1 MYKLIDRIYLTIWTG
16 LTIAIIFTKSTVL
29 AYAVLLLVLSQ
40 VFIIKRIE
48 TIFDIFLLT
57 TVAWGASLNLTFR
70 MGSFMISDFSLL
82 LLLLAMIMRKDIVV
96 HFLYKKNFAIE
107 CLAIWFI
114 VWGVAQGFVFGNVL
128 QDFKLFLYIFVPY
141 IYLSSVNIDENFL
154 ARIIYILKLYVIVV
168 FLLEA
173 TQLASIGLNT
183 MIANGF
189 GNRDVAIIVQFVPVV
204 AALMLIQKDSAHSKI
219 FFQIICFLACL
230 LSFTRT
236 IWITYFIG
244 IVLVCLIGENNIEK
258 NIKNIIAVFSFV
270 LIVFWTISYVRPDI
284 VGKYTNAVISRLTDA
299 TNSSNTL
306 DHRMMQS
313 EVLLK
318 SKVLRP
324 MTIIGAG
331 FGEITELKNS
341 VFMENSI
348 LYYLWKYG
356 AVVSLYLLM
365 IMLRNVWMAFRSRV
379 PVIRAISLS
388 LLIVL
393 VVGNFSGNLNLYYF
407 VPAMSFVF
415 AYPQM
420 QDNYYCNGVN

>member
-1 MYKLIDRIYLTIWTG
+1 MYKLIDKIYLSIWMA
-16 LTIAIIFTKSTVL
+16 LTLILIFTKSTPI
-29 AYAVLLLVLSQ
+29 AYAVLGLIISQ
-40 VFIIKRIE
+40 VFIIRESE
-48 TIFDIFLLT
+48 TIFEIFLLT
-57 TVAWGASLNLTFR
+57 TVAWGASINLTYR

-82 LLLLAMIMRKDIVV
+82 LLLLSIIMRKDA
-96 HFLYKKNFAIE
+96 LWRLLLKKNFVIE
-107 CLAIWFI
+107 CLAVWFI
-114 VWGVAQGFVFGNVL
+114 IWGLAQGFAFGNVL

-141 IYLSSVNIDENFL
+141 IYLSSVQANNKFF
-154 ARIIYILKLYVIVV
+154 ARILNVLKLYVIVV

-173 TQLASIGLNT
+173 MQLASISLNM

-204 AALMLIQKDSAHSKI
+204 AALMLLQKDSAISKI
-219 FFQIICFLACL
+219 VFQIICFLACL

-236 IWITYFIG
+236 IWITYAVSIFIVCFLG
-244 IVLVCLIGENNIEK
+244 ENSIQKNVKNIMATFSFIIAAILIVLY
-258 NIKNIIAVFSFV
+258 A
-270 LIVFWTISYVRPDI
+270 RPDLME
-284 VGKYTNAVISRLTDA
+284 KYSNAIFSRLTDA

-306 DHRMMQS
+306 EHRWIQS
-313 EVLLK
+313 EALLK

-324 MTIIGAG
+324 ITLIGAG

-356 AVVSLYLLM
+356 VVVT
-365 IMLRNVWMAFRSRV
+365 ICMLITILHNSWMAFRSHV
-379 PVIRAISLS
+379 PQLRAVSMS

-393 VVGNFSGNLNLYYF
+393 VVGNFSGNLNMYYF
-407 VPAMSFVF
+407 VPALSFVF

-420 QDNYYCNGVN
+420 CSNYYFNGEN